1 MLKGSQMPK
10 IISMINKDI
19 DKIEL
24 YKSEKN
30 DSNIIINDE
39 IVFRDKDKDMSFLS
53 LNSDTNT
60 IRSNVSHQSQM
71 TFVSEAFNEEKDLDL
86 PYFSPTKYIS
96 LSWRLTHSIT
106 YFLYNVFLLI
116 SSISLIS
123 SKSIDGYIMFS
134 FIAHIFYFISAS
146 QQWYYFKRG
155 CCCIDANLNS
165 KVKANIDKSFRAK
178 VLRSEEGFKHF
189 FSLCASCI
197 LIYGNVYFFAFGKGK
212 LEPEFWNINL
222 IGSMIICLSQILKLE
237 KILTESKQFAI
248 QKDLSKA
255 LIEIFLF
262 FGALCYGT
270 LFLIQIMYYNIDIEF
285 FEKLFP
291 ILQLTGSG
299 LIVFSGLCLFN
310 RYFFSGY
317 DDLNASDLSNITI

>member
-1 MLKGSQMPK
+1 MNKATNMSK
-10 IISMINKDI
+10 IISFINKDI

-24 YKSEKN
+24 YKKDQN
-30 DSNIIINDE
+30 DIINVNDE
-39 IVFRDKDKDMSFLS
+39 FAFRDKDKDISFLS
-53 LNSDTNT
+53 VNSDLNT
-60 IRSNVSHQSQM
+60 IRSNISQSQL

-96 LSWRLTHSIT
+96 LSWRLTHSIA

-116 SSISLIS
+116 SSLLLTSEKSTDKYISFL
-123 SKSIDGYIMFS
+123 
-134 FIAHIFYFISAS
+134 FIAHIFYFISAA

-165 KVKANIDKSFRAK
+165 KVKANIDKSFKAR

-189 FSLCASCI
+189 FSLIASCI
-197 LIYGNVYFFAFGKGK
+197 LIYGNVYFFSSDKRK

-222 IGSMIICLSQILKLE
+222 IGTMIICLSQILKLE
-237 KILTESKQFAI
+237 KILTDSKQFSVS
-248 QKDLSKA
+248 KDISKA

-262 FGALCYGT
+262 FGALCFGT
-270 LFLIQIMYYNIDIEF
+270 LFLIQIMYYNIDIKF

-291 ILQLTGSG
+291 ILRLTGSG

-317 DDLNASDLSNITI
+317 DDLNASSLSNITI